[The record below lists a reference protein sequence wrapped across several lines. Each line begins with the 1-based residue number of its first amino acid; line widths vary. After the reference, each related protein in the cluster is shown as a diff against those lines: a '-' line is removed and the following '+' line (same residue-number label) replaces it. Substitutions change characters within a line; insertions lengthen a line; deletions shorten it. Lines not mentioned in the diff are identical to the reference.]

1 METNDLLENVSMGG
15 SEPLV
20 TKHLMVMSYV
30 LHAKEKQ
37 GNVMLA
43 IHFTVKAFNQLYKME
58 HFSYKSGQAKLQ
70 KTGMW

>member
-1 METNDLLENVSMGG
+1 MTFWSK
-15 SEPLV
+15 PLV

-43 IHFTVKAFNQLYKME
+43 IHFTVKAFNQLYKE
-58 HFSYKSGQAKLQ
+58 HFSYKNGQAKL
-70 KTGMW
+70 